1 MDPVVKPRGDGAE
14 WGGTRRKVPNV
25 MPVLDTGI
33 HSAGL
38 AAG

>member
-1 MDPVVKPRGDGAE
+1 MDPVIKSRGDGGR
-14 WGGTRRKVPNV
+14 WGGTRRKISTV